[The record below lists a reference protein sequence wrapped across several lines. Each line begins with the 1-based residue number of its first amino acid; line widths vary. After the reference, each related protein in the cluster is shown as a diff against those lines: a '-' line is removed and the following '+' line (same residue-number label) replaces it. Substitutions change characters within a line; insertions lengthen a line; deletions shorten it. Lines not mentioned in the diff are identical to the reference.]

1 MSLSDIKVAIVEDN
15 GMARIN
21 LRNHLMEMGFT
32 EVGCFSNG
40 RELKAHVRL
49 RRVDLLLMDY
59 HLGQNK
65 NGVEV
70 VQELQ
75 EQGLLKS
82 STSIIFITSDRLPMI
97 VGQIVD
103 VHPDALVIKPYT
115 IRSIEKNISA
125 CLNFHHYLQPVF
137 QLMDDNEFELALHKL
152 VYMLERNSRPRLRSQ
167 MVKLQARLLI
177 KIKRFKE
184 AASVYNDVLRG
195 SDKIIWAKW
204 GLIQSLYL
212 DGQLKQSEEMLLELT
227 NTQLTSDKAR
237 EWLARICIGNNQ
249 YAQAEDHM
257 NEIREGEMS
266 VSAARLKAYIFQAQE
281 RNNEAIQLLEKKRE
295 SNRGIRE
302 RYDELS
308 LDLARCYLQEAEGKN
323 ANERDKTLQVAKF
336 LIGSAGRKNLDQK
349 LIVKKDFLYAAA
361 AVMGGH
367 IDKASEL
374 LHREGMDDAASGD
387 VMQMTD
393 AIAAWKGIGNDTKA
407 AEILALC
414 KARVAALD
422 DGNEATVANMLVVKR
437 EEDIGERRPEAMSF
451 NKTGLE
457 YYTQHN
463 YQKAT
468 QHFYQAYLLFPREV
482 AFSLNLLQ
490 SLVEAE
496 QAKYKI
502 VNTKQFL
509 LELSRRQMTPSNQ
522 KRLDE
527 IAKKVEKS
535 PAIFNH

>member
-75 EQGLLKS
+75 EKGLLKS

-137 QLMDDNEFELALHKL
+137 KLMDDNEFELALDKL

-184 AASVYNDVLRG
+184 AASVYNDVLRS
-195 SDKIIWAKW
+195 SDKIIWARW
-204 GLIQSLYL
+204 GLIQSFYL
-212 DGQLKQSEEMLLELT
+212 DGQIAQSEEMLLELT

-249 YAQAEDHM
+249 YAQAEDHI

-308 LDLARCYLQEAEGKN
+308 LDLARCYLQEAEGKS

-349 LIVKKDFLYAAA
+349 LIIKKDFLYAAA
-361 AVMGGH
+361 AVMGGNL
-367 IDKASEL
+367 DKASEL
-374 LHREGMDDAASGD
+374 LHREGMDDLAD
-387 VMQMTD
+387 VDVIQMTD
-393 AIAAWKGIGNDTKA
+393 AITAWKGIGNDMKA
-407 AEILALC
+407 SEILALC
-414 KARVAALD
+414 KERVTELD
-422 DGNEATVANMLVVKR
+422 DGNETTVANMLVIKR
-437 EEDIGERRPEAMSF
+437 EESIGERRPEALSF

-457 YYTQHN
+457 YYIKHE
-463 YQKAT
+463 YKKAT

-496 QAKYKI
+496 QAKYKN

-522 KRLDE
+522 KRLEE
-527 IAKKVEKS
+527 ITKKVEKKPS
-535 PAIFNH
+535 IFN